1 MFNDAIVEKLKWALF
16 VLCSKV
22 VRVLIWFIWLIIIMG
37 KLDFG

>member
-1 MFNDAIVEKLKWALF
+1 MGLF

-22 VRVLIWFIWLIIIMG
+22 VCVLIWFIWLIIIMG